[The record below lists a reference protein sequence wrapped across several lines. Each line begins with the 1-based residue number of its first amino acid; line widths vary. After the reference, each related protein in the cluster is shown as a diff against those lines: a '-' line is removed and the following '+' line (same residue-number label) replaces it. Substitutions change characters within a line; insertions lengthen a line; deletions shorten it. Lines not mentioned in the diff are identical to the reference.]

1 MNMSLRSHLEELTAK
16 HQSLETQISEA
27 MQHPS
32 VDTVELTRLKRRKL
46 QLKDEMQRIEKRL
59 SSH

>member
-1 MNMSLRSHLEELTAK
+1 MSLRSHLEELNAK

-32 VDTVELTRLKRRKL
+32 VDSVEIARLKRRKL
-46 QLKDEMQRIEKRL
+46 QVKDEMQRVEQQL

>member
-1 MNMSLRSHLEELTAK
+1 MSLRSHLEELTAK
-16 HQSLETQISEA
+16 HQSLETQIIEA

-46 QLKDEMQRIEKRL
+46 QLKDEMQRIEKQL